1 MAEVAAQLP
10 WRRARAGADRGNH
23 GIATLGIICPLRR
36 PRDEACRHCA
46 LGRGADE
53 TLMSHYIF
61 GRRWPLTTAALAVL
75 ALSGRV
81 MPRAAAA
88 PLITGG
94 RLALLLPSAQIL
106 TASRAVRLSPVAWPT
121 DPNGDPAAP
130 AVKLPKLRLHL
141 HAPRGTGQRR
151 GEAGYKGPA
160 ASPHRRTATPGAR
173 GQSGIGTRALALCAV
188 KDNERDHRHHV
199 RGRSATASGEISTR
213 RRQTRSAAARPPR
226 KAAVYG
232 RPSRPSHRMIRI
244 SSKRW
249 RSRRLGATT
258 PAPPQPRPRILP
270 GFYPARPS
278 GGLLLPSTG
287 GLILDS
293 APGKAIGCCR
303 RAKFFSF
310 SACRRAQAG
319 CI

>member
-1 MAEVAAQLP
+1 
-10 WRRARAGADRGNH
+10 
-23 GIATLGIICPLRR
+23 
-36 PRDEACRHCA
+36 
-46 LGRGADE
+46 
-53 TLMSHYIF
+53 MSHYIF
-61 GRRWPLTTAALAVL
+61 GRRWPLTTAALAIL

-188 KDNERDHRHHV
+188 KDNERGHRHQKRRTV
-199 RGRSATASGEISTR
+199 SNSIRGNINAPAPNPLGGSE
-213 RRQTRSAAARPPR
+213 AAQEGGRLRPAQP
-226 KAAVYG
+226 ALSQDDQDLIEA
-232 RPSRPSHRMIRI
+232 SRP
-244 SSKRW
+244 
-249 RSRRLGATT
+249 SRRLGPTSACS
-258 PAPPQPRPRILP
+258 PQPRPRILP
-270 GFYPARPS
+270 GSYPERPS

-293 APGKAIGCCR
+293 APAQASLTAMR
-303 RAKFFSF
+303 RKF
-310 SACRRAQAG
+310 SAAHTSFHSACTLCSPRRLNCRKPSTGSSRWAVPRSTCARGRQPCPLGFAAWRTWSRCTG
-319 CI
+319 VSGD